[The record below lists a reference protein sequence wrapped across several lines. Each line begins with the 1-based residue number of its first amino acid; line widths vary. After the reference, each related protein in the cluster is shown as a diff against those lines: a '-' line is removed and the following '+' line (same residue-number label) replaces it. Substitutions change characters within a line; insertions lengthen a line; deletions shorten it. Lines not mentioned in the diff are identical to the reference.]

1 MPAAPSPAQSAT
13 SRLNG
18 ALSAGPI
25 TDAGKAASS
34 ANATRHGLR
43 GGPLRLSDEETK
55 HSARLRGWL
64 ARRLLVA
71 EADLP
76 PQAEAWVLAE
86 LKLARLDLLEMAARG
101 GGIDDDVLSALP
113 SVVTLGR
120 YRARIIRERDLMMR
134 QIEEIARTS
143 PQPKPKEAAAAS
155 TAEHDALI
163 AGYRE
168 RRAALAS
175 EMRTNEPDRVPAA
188 TPLPAPSPP
197 LLNRHER
204 RRLAALE
211 RRATS

>member
-1 MPAAPSPAQSAT
+1 MPAEPSPVQSAT

-18 ALSAGPI
+18 ALSSGPV

-43 GGPLRLSDEETK
+43 GGPLRLSDEETR
-55 HSARLRGWL
+55 HAARLRGWL
-64 ARRLLVA
+64 ARRLRTV

-76 PQAEAWVLAE
+76 PQAETWVLAE
-86 LKLARLDLLEMAARG
+86 LKLARLDLLEMAALG
-101 GGIDDDVLSALP
+101 GGIDDDLLSALP

-120 YRARIIRERDLMMR
+120 YRGRIIRERDLVMR
-134 QIEEIARTS
+134 QIEEIART
-143 PQPKPKEAAAAS
+143 PPRPEPKEAAAAS

-163 AGYRE
+163 AGHWE

-188 TPLPAPSPP
+188 APLPP
-197 LLNRHER
+197 LNRHER
-204 RRLAALE
+204 RRQAALE
-211 RRATS
+211 RRAAS